1 MKIALMKR
9 ILLVLSILAITLS
22 NAFSEQ
28 VIQMEAGKWKLIS
41 FYELPKDSSIANVI
55 DLGESN
61 SGYITE
67 VWTYDPEQ
75 PANEHES
82 DLTKPWQHWVD
93 GVTLPDH
100 YKMQSIDTL
109 EYGKGYWVKGTK
121 TGNVTLKYPAENLK
135 PIHSSVIH
143 PAWNLIGFS
152 TSTAIPYEFALEG
165 TSFKQIWRFNTNI
178 ASPQSSGRFESVELS
193 QSNAVINE
201 QFTQLEPGMGYW
213 VYTDLESAKSL
224 GPKIQILLPPDIDA
238 EPTDAEVQES
248 ASSKS
253 NYHNRV
259 SGWSADVGDV
269 DINGCGDYDFSETQ
283 DTLDFGDFNSSLPV
297 TIDNT
302 GNGILN
308 WKAKVIACEDKH
320 LSCPGGHESSLSSFN
335 RRADFINFNT
345 RVYDEKRRQ
354 DVFSLKKE
362 ANGNVTQLSRSVAVS
377 VDRAGLI
384 PGENYLSCIEF
395 TSNSVSEEG
404 EDVNKRVK
412 TVKVTM
418 QVPDLSGDYKV
429 QLQLDTISSEVGL
442 YEADQHN
449 PVYYMS
455 FVRDGDGIKA
465 FLDDQRTLL
474 IPSLTYLSGYD
485 IRNPQSNFQLF
496 GHSVLP
502 ANAIVDKDGNKIPL
516 ADRLEREN
524 PFDVEVR
531 REFTFIGERSN
542 GKDGLTSRDLKGQY
556 YETISGLKNGEDVRI
571 EGTFVAT
578 KIGETARRI
587 DDSKVEKDSDL
598 SVGGSTAAD
607 SITIERDNQTV
618 NERISI
624 SDLIVSLSIDH
635 YAPDFLT
642 VKLISPVQES
652 GQRKEI
658 ILQQAT
664 SFFEDIKNEDKDHL
678 DSDYLKDIKIPTSRT
693 PYESLDQFQGLL
705 ASGEWTLEIIN
716 YSDVAASLE
725 YWKLNIEGAMRQKL
739 AVYLGS
745 NLVDDITVTLSGC
758 GVSLTTQ
765 PVLGDKPDAVSS
777 DSIEPNDQFYYAEF
791 DGLIPCDYE
800 VKIDSAGY
808 QDFSLPIRIEDCREK
823 QVKPQCDVLDYISQH
838 DIAEHLLP
846 HTLGGNPW
854 VQVSPVLIEDRP
866 SSSIR
871 FHAGILNVST
881 SNLPGDSLSWQLY
894 RRNFVEGDSV
904 NTTKEQLELVSVN
917 KLPKAQRHSIIEL
930 AYVAGNNRLGGY
942 VILIRDEQNRVLATS
957 SDLRV
962 VSNIKGQ
969 VEDEENQYLQF
980 TTSAS
985 GGVFMDSATYDLDR
999 YPLNES
1005 TDSTDTNDS
1014 DCFMAAA
1021 DNVDGLNVSH
1031 RTNYSRFEGQ
1041 AKDLPV
1047 GTDTS
1052 NIMIPTCIASKNRNQ
1067 KKGGASQSRTL
1078 DAKAYNNNEA
1088 AGLFGNHYRAFIS
1101 IGQPIVG
1108 GSAYGSTYVDDE
1120 LGTKRVNFR
1129 MDTGIQ
1135 SRVDYTISEQ

>member
-1 MKIALMKR
+1 MSTALMKR

-22 NAFSEQ
+22 NAYSEQ
-28 VIQMEAGKWKLIS
+28 VIQMKAGKWELIS
-41 FYELPKDSSIANVI
+41 FYELPKDSSIANVVGV
-55 DLGESN
+55 GESN
-61 SGYITE
+61 QGYITE

-75 PANEHES
+75 PANENES

-93 GVTLPDH
+93 GITLPDH
-100 YKMQSIDTL
+100 YKMQSIDDL
-109 EYGKGYWVKGTK
+109 EYGKGYWVKGKK
-121 TGNVTLKYPAENLK
+121 TGNITLSYPADKLK

-178 ASPQSSGRFESVELS
+178 ASSQSAGRFESVELS

-238 EPTDAEVQES
+238 EPTDVDVQES

-253 NYHNRV
+253 NYHRRV
-259 SGWSADVGDV
+259 PGWSADIGDV

-308 WKAKVIACEDKH
+308 WKAKVVACEDKH
-320 LSCPGGHESSLSSFN
+320 LACSGGHESSLSSFN
-335 RRADFINFNT
+335 RRANFINFNT
-345 RVYDEKRRQ
+345 RIYDEERRQ

-362 ANGNVTQLSRSVAVS
+362 ASGNVTQLSRSVAVS

-404 EDVNKRVK
+404 EGINERVK

-418 QVPDLSGDYKV
+418 QVPDLMGDYKV
-429 QLQLDTISSEVGL
+429 QLQLDTLSSEAGL
-442 YEADQHN
+442 YDADQHN

-455 FVRDGDGIKA
+455 LVRDGDGIKA
-465 FLDDQRTLL
+465 FLDEQRTLL

-502 ANAIVDKDGNKIPL
+502 ANAVVDEDGIKIPL
-516 ADRLEREN
+516 VDRLEKEN

-556 YETISGLKNGEDVRI
+556 YETISGLKRGEDVRI
-571 EGTFVAT
+571 EGTFIAT
-578 KIGETARRI
+578 KIGETALRI

-598 SVGGSTAAD
+598 AVTGSSAAD
-607 SITIERDNQTV
+607 NITIVRDTQTI

-635 YAPDFLT
+635 YAPDFLS
-642 VKLISPVQES
+642 VKLISPLQEN
-652 GQRKEI
+652 GQRKEV
-658 ILQQAT
+658 ILQQA
-664 SFFEDIKNEDKDHL
+664 SSLFDDIKNEDKEHL
-678 DSDYLKDIKIPTSRT
+678 DSDYLKDIKIPTSRV
-693 PYESLDQFQGLL
+693 PYQSIDQFDGLL
-705 ASGEWTLEIIN
+705 ASGEWALEITN
-716 YSDVAASLE
+716 HSDVAATLE
-725 YWKLNIEGAMRQKL
+725 YWKLNIQGAMRQKL
-739 AVYLGS
+739 EVYLGV
-745 NLVDDITVTLSGC
+745 NLVDDITVSLSGC

-765 PVLGDKPDAVSS
+765 PVIGDRPDSVSA
-777 DSIEPNDQFYYAEF
+777 DSIEAGDQFYYAEF

-800 VKIDSAGY
+800 VKINSTGY

-823 QVKPQCDVLDYISQH
+823 KTQCNVADYVSQQNIS
-838 DIAEHLLP
+838 ERLLP

-854 VQVSPVLIEDRP
+854 VQVSPVLVEDRP

-881 SNLPGDSLSWQLY
+881 SNLSGDSLSWQLY
-894 RRNFVEGDSV
+894 RRNFVEGDSA
-904 NTTKEQLELVSVN
+904 NSTKEKLELVSVN

-930 AYVAGNNRLGGY
+930 PYLAGINRLGGY
-942 VILIRDEQNRVLATS
+942 VILIRDDQNRVLAAS

-969 VEDEENQYLQF
+969 VVNEESQYLQF
-980 TTSAS
+980 TTSSS

-1005 TDSTDTNDS
+1005 TVSSDTNDS
-1014 DCFMAAA
+1014 DCFMPAAE
-1021 DNVDGLNVSH
+1021 NIDGLSISH
-1031 RTNYSRFEGQ
+1031 RTNYSLLENKT
-1041 AKDLPV
+1041 KDLPA

-1052 NIMIPTCIASKNRNQ
+1052 ILEVSTCNASKNRIQ
-1067 KKGGASQSRTL
+1067 KKGSISQNRTL

-1101 IGQPIVG
+1101 VGQPIVG